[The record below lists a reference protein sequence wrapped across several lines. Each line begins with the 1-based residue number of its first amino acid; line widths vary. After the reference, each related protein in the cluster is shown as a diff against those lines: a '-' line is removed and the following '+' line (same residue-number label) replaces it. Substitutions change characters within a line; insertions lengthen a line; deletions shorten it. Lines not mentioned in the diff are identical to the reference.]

1 MVGCL
6 TYVPETIGTMPVA
19 SPPRTVQ
26 SREEW
31 ATQASAHAD
40 RADALTAG
48 RRERAAR
55 GESHAIEDFLYDYY
69 STKPAQLRR
78 WHPGIGLALEQA
90 DAHTGWRWYVTEDGV
105 TALDVPGFVADRG
118 EGVRHIRRLLA
129 ATAGRMPML
138 GCFGMHEW
146 AMVYRSAD
154 AERRHGLPLR
164 LGASSTD
171 AVVEAHPLKCTHID
185 AFRFFT
191 PPAVPLN
198 AHQLTRA
205 GQVDMDQP
213 GCLHATM
220 DLYKWAMKLGPAA
233 PGELLLDC
241 FELALDVRRVDMQAS
256 PYDVSSYGLEAIA
269 VETPSGKSEYARRQR
284 EFARRAAPLRERLI
298 EICDTVL
305 DSA

>member
-1 MVGCL
+1 
-6 TYVPETIGTMPVA
+6 MPVA
-19 SPPRTVQ
+19 SPAFTVLAHDD
-26 SREEW
+26 W
-31 ATQASAHAD
+31 AARASAHEA

-48 RRERAAR
+48 RRKRAAR
-55 GESHAIEDFLYDYY
+55 GERHAIEDFLYDYY

-78 WHPGIGLALEQA
+78 WHPGIDVALDGA
-90 DAHTGWRWYVTEDGV
+90 DAHAGWRWYVTDRDV
-105 TALDVPGFVADRG
+105 TSIDVAAFVADRG

-129 ATAGRMPML
+129 ATAGRTPLL

-164 LGASSTD
+164 LGSAGTD
-171 AVVEAHPLKCTHID
+171 AVVDAHPLKCTHID

-191 PPAVPLN
+191 APAVPLN
-198 AHQLTRA
+198 AHQLTRES
-205 GQVDMDQP
+205 QVDMDQP

-220 DLYKWAMKLGPAA
+220 DLYKWAMKLGPTA
-233 PGELLLDC
+233 PGDLLLDC

-256 PYDVSSYGLEAIA
+256 PYDVSSYGLGAIP
-269 VETPSGKSEYARRQR
+269 VETPAGKSEYARRQR

-298 EICDTVL
+298 EICDAVL
-305 DSA
+305 AG